1 MNHLL
6 PTVFLFAVLGLTTGC
21 ADSVSGPIIKMSYAL
36 DFADAQRFANVECK
50 KLNTRSA
57 RMVNGEPD
65 YTFECVEFGSAADGI
80 PVVEVPIL
88 RHGPLD

>member
-1 MNHLL
+1 
-6 PTVFLFAVLGLTTGC
+6 
-21 ADSVSGPIIKMSYAL
+21 MSYAL
-36 DFADAQRFANVECK
+36 DFVDAQRFANIECK

-65 YTFECVEFGSAADGI
+65 YTFECGEFGSAAEGVPI
-80 PVVEVPIL
+80 EVPII